1 MDRSQRVAA
10 RIFGITY
17 LAGLVI
23 ITVVFTRF
31 YAPYLVWGNG
41 EETARHFIGHDSAI
55 RVYLAGAFLHGL
67 AMIVLLT
74 ALYVILGPVN
84 RGVAL
89 FAAFSKM
96 IYVVFWFLLQLEV
109 FGALHL
115 LAGAASLRSFGQ
127 DGLIALAGTQ
137 LDSSRDAYYIGLVF
151 TGLGSALFAW
161 VFFQSRYIPR
171 ILALWGVLAS
181 VYEGFC
187 GFAFLFRPDFGAV
200 LSPDWYELPAMTF
213 DLLLCVWLL
222 VRGFR
227 SPEPGS
233 GKATAGLKTGYRNDL
248 GNGQG

>member
-1 MDRSQRVAA
+1 MDRSQRRAA
-10 RIFGITY
+10 RVFGITY
-17 LAGLVI
+17 LLGLAI
-23 ITVVFTRF
+23 IMVAFNCF

-55 RVYLAGAFLHGL
+55 RLYLAGAFLHGI

-74 ALYVILGPVN
+74 ALNVILRPVN

-89 FAAFSKM
+89 FAAFSKL
-96 IYVVFWFLLQLEV
+96 IYVAFWFIVQLEV
-109 FGALHL
+109 FGALRL
-115 LAGAASLRSFGQ
+115 LAGAALLRSFGP

-171 ILALWGVLAS
+171 ILALSGVLAS
-181 VYEGFC
+181 LYEGFC
-187 GFAFLFRPDFGAV
+187 GFAYLFRPHFGAI
-200 LSPDWYELPAMTF
+200 LSPDWYELPAMMF
-213 DLLLCVWLL
+213 ELLLCLWLL

-227 SPEPGS
+227 AQEPAMA
-233 GKATAGLKTGYRNDL
+233 KH
-248 GNGQG
+248 QPV